1 MIVGKKFGRDIG
13 RQTFL
18 NDSMFHLP
26 VLTTSYLVA
35 PTLTKAVKPESKNER
50 EFLLHDT
57 LIIKPPILHAPTQTY
72 SACYRQ
78 VSELSTNLDTVP

>member
-1 MIVGKKFGRDIG
+1 MIVGKKFGRDRG

-18 NDSMFHLP
+18 NDSMFQLP

-35 PTLTKAVKPESKNER
+35 PTLTKAVKPESENER

-57 LIIKPPILHAPTQTY
+57 LIIKPPILHAPTQT
-72 SACYRQ
+72 
-78 VSELSTNLDTVP
+78 EF